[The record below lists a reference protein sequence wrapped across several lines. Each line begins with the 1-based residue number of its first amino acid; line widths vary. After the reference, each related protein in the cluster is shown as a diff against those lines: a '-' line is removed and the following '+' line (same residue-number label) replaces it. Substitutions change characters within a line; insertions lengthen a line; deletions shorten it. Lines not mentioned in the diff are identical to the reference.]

1 MGAELRVDRRQT
13 GSYPDL
19 DRSCKAGFCWPI
31 TISIGDDRWMRS
43 TREFLR
49 DVIKLRG
56 EFFHCCI
63 FAGNFTSLST
73 VQSYL
78 CSD

>member
-1 MGAELRVDRRQT
+1 ME
-13 GSYPDL
+13 
-19 DRSCKAGFCWPI
+19 
-31 TISIGDDRWMRS
+31 
-43 TREFLR
+43 
-49 DVIKLRG
+49 LRG

-63 FAGNFTSLST
+63 FKCHFTSFSI